1 MVLAVVEFE
10 SLTTH
15 DRLESAKLVRQVLQL
30 DSTFGN
36 RGIQAFLDQVVD
48 HLSQHELL
56 IKITVQYDTSALGN
70 LGISYYDFGYFFR
83 VQNHNRYFTN
93 RKI

>member
-10 SLTTH
+10 CLTTH

-30 DSTFGN
+30 DSTFVN

-56 IKITVQYDTSALGN
+56 IKITEQYDTSALGN
-70 LGISYYDFGYFFR
+70 LGISYYDSGYFCGHK
-83 VQNHNRYFTN
+83 HNRYFIN

>member
-1 MVLAVVEFE
+1 MVLAIVEFE

-15 DRLESAKLVRQVLQL
+15 DRLESAKLIWQVLQL
-30 DSTFGN
+30 DSTFSN

-56 IKITVQYDTSALGN
+56 IKITEQ
-70 LGISYYDFGYFFR
+70 
-83 VQNHNRYFTN
+83 
-93 RKI
+93 